1 MLFSNSLNQ
10 SPLLFF
16 RNLIFKLFYP
26 TSKLMII
33 HVRSEFQVLHAN
45 LKLIFSLFYFFSSA
59 YNLLIILLVFQHDFY
74 LFFSFFKI
82 HLLVFVPIV
91 LFEFLSILFY
101 SLLKKL
107 SFVTPVFLELVILF
121 LRTTIQYPALLTQ
134 GLSFICLTNLLLH

>member
-1 MLFSNSLNQ
+1 
-10 SPLLFF
+10 
-16 RNLIFKLFYP
+16 
-26 TSKLMII
+26 MII

-45 LKLIFSLFYFFSSA
+45 PKLIFSLFYFFSRA

-82 HLLVFVPIV
+82 HPLVFVPIV